1 MKLKYLLIPG
11 IVMSLLLSG
20 CGPKDGHTATK
31 NKEEHKV
38 KTPVKQ
44 HKIIKNNLNNHN
56 IKSKNGVTNKKP
68 GKILK
73 IYKIRKIIKVY
84 KVNKTQKAQNK
95 QHSSSNNINH
105 AGHSNSIN
113 HSSHTSHSSHS
124 SHTK

>member
-20 CGPKDGHTATK
+20 CGTKDGHTATK

-44 HKIIKNNLNNHN
+44 NKIIKNNLNNHN

-68 GKILK
+68 GK

-95 QHSSSNNINH
+95 QHSSSININH

-113 HSSHTSHSSHS
+113 HSSHTSHTSHS
-124 SHTK
+124 SHTSHTK